1 MNTKKILFFVLLAC
15 IIIIYM
21 IFWNKTNSA
30 PTDRE
35 QAARENPQYTKAYFA
50 GGCFWCVEKDFEKF
64 KGVKAVISGYSG
76 GDVENPTYENHA
88 DHREAVEVVYDAEI
102 ISYTDLVEYF
112 YRHHDPTDA
121 GGSFY
126 DRGHSYTGAI
136 YYQNESEKTIAESVT
151 EQLQQSGVFEKPIA
165 TAIEQFKNFTDA
177 EEYHQDYYKKSPIRY
192 NAYRAASGRDSRFA
206 EVSEQVDQVLGE
218 QMVETNSVNVWQTY
232 EKPSDDVLKDILSEI
247 QYTVTQKEGTERPFS
262 EGNLDDEKRDGIFV
276 DILSGE
282 PLFSSRDKFDSGT
295 GWPSFTRPIDDEFI
309 VQKTD
314 YKLIYPRTE
323 IRSKYANNHIGHV
336 FNDGPA
342 PTGQRWCM
350 NGAAMRFIP
359 LEDMEA
365 EGYADYIDQ
374 VN

>member
-1 MNTKKILFFVLLAC
+1 MNKKYILIALVV
-15 IIIIYM
+15 IITTIIM
-21 IFWNKTNSA
+21 IFWNKTNSV

-35 QAARENPQYTKAYFA
+35 QAARENTAYSKAYFA

-64 KGVKAVISGYSG
+64 SGVKAVISGYSG
-76 GDVENPTYENHA
+76 GDAANPTYQNHA
-88 DHREAVEVVYDAEI
+88 DHREAVEVVYDASV
-102 ISYTDLVEYF
+102 ISYQDLVEYF
-112 YRHHDPTDA
+112 YRHHDPTDE

-136 YYQNESEKTIAESVT
+136 YYQNESEREIAQSVT
-151 EQLQQSGVFEKPIA
+151 DTLESAGAFAKPIA
-165 TAIEQFKNFTDA
+165 TKIEAFKDFTDA
-177 EEYHQDYYKKSPIRY
+177 EEYHQDYYKKSPVRY
-192 NAYRAASGRDSRFA
+192 NAYRAASGRNGRFA
-206 EVSEQVDQVLGE
+206 DLKERVDGVLGE
-218 QMVETNSVNVWQTY
+218 QDIETKSDNVWQSY
-232 EKPSDDVLKDILSEI
+232 EKPSDDVLQDTLSDI
-247 QYTVTQKEGTERPFS
+247 QYKVTQKEGTERPFS

-295 GWPSFTRPIDDEFI
+295 GWPSFTKPIDKEFI
-309 VQKTD
+309 VEKTD

-323 IRSKYANNHIGHV
+323 IRSKYADNHIGHV

-350 NGAAMRFIP
+350 NGAALRFVP

-365 EGYADYIDQ
+365 EGYADYISYVQ
-374 VN
+374 